1 LEEGSPM
8 TVSHD
13 LGRTFDVDPFVERQ
27 RFGKHGKLRP
37 QLGSPAASQVRAQC
51 ERCGAHLLAVPQ
63 ANGALDGACP
73 VCLSHHL
80 TAVEA
85 RHEAA

>member
-1 LEEGSPM
+1 MM

-27 RFGKHGKLRP
+27 RFGRHGKLAP
-37 QLGSPAASQVRAQC
+37 QLGAPAASQVRAEC
-51 ERCGAHLLAVPQ
+51 NRCGAHLLAVPH
-63 ANGALDGACP
+63 ANGTLDGACP
-73 VCLSHHL
+73 VCLSRQL

-85 RHEAA
+85 RPEAA